1 MKPID
6 KATPVLYK
14 AMLENEVIV
23 GEFRFWRPTTA
34 GAAQQYY
41 TVAITGGRDAGVRDW
56 KTNTH
61 VLSADRAGDLEEV
74 TFTYTS
80 ITSTWAEAGITYT
93 DTWNS
98 QT

>member
-1 MKPID
+1 MR
-6 KATPVLYK
+6 
-14 AMLENEVIV
+14 E
-23 GEFRFWRPTTA
+23 
-34 GAAQQYY
+34 
-41 TVAITGGRDAGVRDW
+41 W
-56 KTNTH
+56 KTNTR